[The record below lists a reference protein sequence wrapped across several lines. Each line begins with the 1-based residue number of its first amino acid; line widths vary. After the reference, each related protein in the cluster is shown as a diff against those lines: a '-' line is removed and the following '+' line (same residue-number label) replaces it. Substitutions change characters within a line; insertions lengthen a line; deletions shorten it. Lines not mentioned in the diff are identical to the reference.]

1 MCLQK
6 VDVVEPPQLPL
17 ELGPLK
23 SDHLILDVR
32 NLFTSRTLDSHILG
46 KHQMSRCVVKT
57 ACENGSTCLHSTHM
71 HLKLAYHSENGWMTD
86 GAFFLQVPFVVL
98 CACKR
103 DDTHQHYP
111 NSSTNHKKSA
121 KSRLRTLNPST

>member
-1 MCLQK
+1 MQK
-6 VDVVEPPQLPL
+6 IDVAEPPQIPL

-86 GAFFLQVPFVVL
+86 GLFFLQVPFVAL
-98 CACKR
+98 HEYQR
-103 DDTHQHYP
+103 DVTFQY
-111 NSSTNHKKSA
+111 
-121 KSRLRTLNPST
+121 